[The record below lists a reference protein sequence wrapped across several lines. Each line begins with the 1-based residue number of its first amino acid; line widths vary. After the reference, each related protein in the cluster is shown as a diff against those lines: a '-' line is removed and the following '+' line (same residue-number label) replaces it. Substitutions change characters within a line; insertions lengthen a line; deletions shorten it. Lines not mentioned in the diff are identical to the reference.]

1 MLTLHTSSEEE
12 NFLIFE
18 NLLKTSGT
26 TAKVLSCL
34 KMCFTTSCE
43 SIVPRFPPHPRDC
56 SLNPL
61 EETPLQ
67 PVLKSFITVFNI
79 MRGYK
84 INKSSVLGLAKS
96 MYYITMLSQRWCL
109 CGLVWFLPLPCSKIW
124 NCAQDDIKFKCIVL
138 WYLTQYI

>member
-12 NFLIFE
+12 KILYLREFAQNIR
-18 NLLKTSGT
+18 NNSKGPQLLEDVFYDK
-26 TAKVLSCL
+26 LW
-34 KMCFTTSCE
+34 E
-43 SIVPRFPPHPRDC
+43 HHPQVPSPPLGLF
-56 SLNPL
+56 SYSL

-124 NCAQDDIKFKCIVL
+124 NCAQDDIKF
-138 WYLTQYI
+138 